1 MDVRI
6 LTSRKNSCQKLIK
19 GSKSLIVQ
27 KTDSMN
33 TENYNL
39 LYPKTVDWETFA
51 QQKPDVPFADNV
63 IDFLNALSGA
73 LLKDRESRQYP
84 DVVTFAFF
92 CRKGKVLRL
101 KEEYVGDDVLRMG
114 RGLLFHI
121 APSNVPINFGYSLVS
136 GLLAGNNNIVRVS
149 SKQFPQVDLIIKHLH
164 VLLASGEYNEVANRI
179 ALVRYDRTSDANA
192 MFSAMCN
199 VRVIWGG
206 DATIAT
212 LRQNAI
218 PPRSFEVCFADRYSI
233 AAINPDAIM
242 EASDAE
248 VKKLAEAFYND
259 TYLFDQNACSAPH
272 TIFWVE
278 NCSNCSK
285 AQEAKERF
293 WKAVHE
299 HTVAK
304 YQLQA
309 VMSVDKL
316 TAFYRQAVCMDVCKE
331 DMPDN
336 VVVRTEL
343 KELPKNIEDFRCAC
357 GYFSEYTIESFDEI
371 APIVNVKY
379 QSLAYY
385 GFSKN
390 ELRDFVIRNRFL
402 GLDRI
407 VPIGETT
414 AFSLTW
420 DGYNLIDTFTR
431 RPSIIG

>member
-1 MDVRI
+1 M
-6 LTSRKNSCQKLIK
+6 
-19 GSKSLIVQ
+19 
-27 KTDSMN
+27 TD
-33 TENYNL
+33 NYTL
-39 LYPKTVDWETFA
+39 LYPTQVEWEKFA
-51 QQKPDVPFADNV
+51 EQKPDVPFADNV

-73 LLKDRESRQYP
+73 LLKARESRIYP

-92 CRKGKVLRL
+92 CRKGNLL
-101 KEEYVGDDVLRMG
+101 KLKDEYVGDDVLRMG

-121 APSNVPINFGYSLVS
+121 APSNVPINFGYSLVA
-136 GLLAGNNNIVRVS
+136 GLLAGNTNIVRVS

-164 VLLASGEYNEVANRI
+164 VLLASSEYDEVANRI

-206 DATIAT
+206 DATIST
-212 LRQNAI
+212 LRKNAI
-218 PPRSFEVCFADRYSI
+218 PPRSFDVCFADRYSI
-233 AAINPDAIM
+233 AAINPNSIM
-242 EASDAE
+242 EATD
-248 VKKLAEAFYND
+248 VDMKKLAEAFYND

-272 TIFWVE
+272 TIFWVTNGNE
-278 NCSNCSK
+278 NVDVNIAK
-285 AQEAKERF
+285 AKF

-299 HTVAK
+299 ITVAK

-357 GYFSEYTIESFDEI
+357 GYFSEYTIESLDEI
-371 APIVNVKY
+371 APIVNIKY

-385 GFSKN
+385 GFTKE
-390 ELRDFVIRNRFL
+390 ELHDFVIRNRFQ

-414 AFSLTW
+414 AFTLTW